1 MMFLMESSPESKSP
15 RSFFEAAAAYVSSLK
30 SVGKTLSQ
38 TDLNPHEGRLRASAM
53 PVKYM
58 NIPDYA
64 PNDDFASNKA
74 V

>member
-1 MMFLMESSPESKSP
+1 MHGSPESKRPS
-15 RSFFEAAAAYVSSLK
+15 SFFEAAAAFISSLK
-30 SVGKTLSQ
+30 IVGKTLAQ

-64 PNDDFASNKA
+64 PDDGFASNKA